1 MEDEPVENTVSVDTV
16 EEPVPTS
23 STVTISST
31 DEEDDTMDYF
41 QKLAD
46 DSQSFETL
54 SKKLERVFILL
65 HLLTQA

>member
-1 MEDEPVENTVSVDTV
+1 MVLAGTTTVGNVTTLMEDEPVEHTVSVDTV

-46 DSQSFETL
+46 DS
-54 SKKLERVFILL
+54 
-65 HLLTQA
+65 

>member
-1 MEDEPVENTVSVDTV
+1 MVLAGTTTVGNVTTLMEDEPIENTVSVNTV

-31 DEEDDTMDYF
+31 DEDDTMDYF

-46 DSQSFETL
+46 DS
-54 SKKLERVFILL
+54 
-65 HLLTQA
+65 

>member
-1 MEDEPVENTVSVDTV
+1 LLELRTVGNVTTLMEDEPIENTVSVNTV

-46 DSQSFETL
+46 DS
-54 SKKLERVFILL
+54 
-65 HLLTQA
+65 